1 LSAAI
6 YVSLA
11 RIISVYGYRL
21 SRFSP
26 KTYTITFVSCD
37 ITALVIQS
45 VGGAIASI
53 ANTTGFL
60 DTGVHIMDAGLI
72 FQVIS
77 LAVFIALWAGF
88 LIALK
93 RSRSTWTSEK
103 DATLLQHSMLFII
116 IMSIS
121 CLIRSR
127 LATRS
132 MQATTYLRKKT
143 PSGEN
148 PSVYSSRVSLRLA
161 YML

>member
-1 LSAAI
+1 
-6 YVSLA
+6 
-11 RIISVYGYRL
+11 
-21 SRFSP
+21 
-26 KTYTITFVSCD
+26 
-37 ITALVIQS
+37 
-45 VGGAIASI
+45 
-53 ANTTGFL
+53 
-60 DTGVHIMDAGLI
+60 MDAGLI